1 MNRTQK
7 RSRTQKKALIA
18 RLLTVAL
25 ILALLVGNIGLF
37 ALVVEENGY
46 IDLTDEGLYTL
57 SEQFKEEV
65 GGITQDIDIIF
76 CTDPDY
82 LLADSDLRYVYI
94 MAKEIEKFMDNVS
107 VTTVN
112 IDKNPTAVQKY
123 RTTSATKIKPTD
135 VIISCEDRFRIIG
148 GSSFWSY
155 DSTGEKHWAYNGE
168 YKTANAFL
176 SLSAH
181 DNPTAYFTVGHGEKV
196 YDALSPDS
204 EESKETYEFYQL
216 LIDNGLTV
224 KTVNLDK
231 EEIPEDCTLLIM
243 NGPTEDY
250 SAKDKY
256 DRESYFYVNYTSP
269 VEKIDRYM
277 DETGS
282 VMILKDPFVSLP
294 TLEEYLLE
302 WGMKVE
308 GLQVKERQSDSSD
321 RTLISAVYANS
332 EKHPLGY
339 SLYSDIIDLASP
351 PKTVVKNSG
360 YVSGVWD
367 NDELYYS
374 SGLSAMYSPVLL
386 SSEKAGGYDR
396 EGRIS
401 DLSGNYHL
409 AAVTAKVKNVEVS
422 KYYSYMF
429 YGASTELTSSEYLE
443 NGTYANYDIMF
454 SAVRTMSRT
463 DVYAAD
469 SLGALSMNTAN
480 YGGKILQSDA
490 MSQEVREVY
499 ENQKLVK
506 TYAALTQRDAY
517 VLTAIALA
525 IPLIILP
532 LVCIYIVGKR
542 KYM

>member
-1 MNRTQK
+1 MKNTQK
-7 RSRTQKKALIA
+7 RSRTQKKALAMKLI
-18 RLLTVAL
+18 TVAL
-25 ILALLVGNIGLF
+25 ILVLLVGNIGLY
-37 ALVVEENGY
+37 ALVIEENGY

-65 GGITQDIDIIF
+65 GDIEQQIKITF

-82 LLADSDLRYVYI
+82 LLSDADLRYVYV

-107 VTTVN
+107 VETVN

-123 RTTSATKIKPTD
+123 RTTSASKINQTD
-135 VIISCEDRFRIIG
+135 VIVSCGERFRIING
-148 GSSFWSY
+148 RSFWSY
-155 DSTGEKHWAYNGE
+155 DSSGQKHWAFNGE
-168 YKTANAFL
+168 YKMANAFL

-196 YDALSPDS
+196 YDVNSPDS
-204 EESKETYEFYQL
+204 ADSIESYEFYKL
-216 LIDNGLTV
+216 LISSGLTV

-243 NGPTEDY
+243 NGPTVDY
-250 SAKDKY
+250 AANDEM

-269 VEKIDRYM
+269 IEKIDRYM

-282 VMILKDPFVSLP
+282 VMIFKDPFVSLP

-302 WGMKVE
+302 WGMDT
-308 GLQVKERQSDSSD
+308 GNYQVKERQSEGSD
-321 RTLISAVYANS
+321 RSLISAVYANS
-332 EKHPLGY
+332 EKYPLGY

-360 YVSGVWD
+360 YVSGLWE

-386 SSEKAGGYDR
+386 SSDKAGAYDGD
-396 EGRIS
+396 GRIS
-401 DLSGNYHL
+401 DLAGNYHL
-409 AAVTAKVKNVEVS
+409 AAVTARVKQVEVS
-422 KYYSYMF
+422 SYYSYMF
-429 YGASTELTSSEYLE
+429 YGASTELTSSEYLS
-443 NGTYANYDIMF
+443 NGSYANYDIMF
-454 SAVRTMSRT
+454 SSVRTMSRT

-480 YGGKILQSDA
+480 YGGKILNSDA
-490 MSQEVREVY
+490 MSQEKREEY
-499 ENQKLVK
+499 ENQKIVK
-506 TYAALTQRDAY
+506 TYAAMTQKDAT
-517 VLTAIALA
+517 VLTVIAL
-525 IPLIILP
+525 IVPLIILP
-532 LVCIYIVGKR
+532 LVCVYIVGRR